1 MKRFCTL
8 SLLFVFILSV
18 IPIISCGQANEK
30 TTTYQI
36 DCSLL
41 KGGELLGK
49 ETVCFYNDKE
59 NSFKSLKFNLFAN
72 AFRKDAK
79 YSPISAEYYHNA
91 YPNGIDY
98 GGIEI
103 LSCKTEETPLEF
115 SICGVDKNILEV
127 FLLEEVFPLESVA
140 VTIEYKID
148 LANVVA
154 RTGIN
159 DSTVNLANFYPILC
173 GIEGN
178 GFYECV
184 YYPCGDPY
192 FSDCASY
199 LVTFTCDSEY
209 VVASSGQVVE
219 GKSENGFSTTT
230 YKLENARSFCL
241 VLSKNFE
248 CITDQSLGVQVNYYY
263 YDDKTPISSLEYA
276 LKSLETFNSL
286 FGKYPYPTYSVVQ
299 TEFLQGGME
308 FPALVMISDGLDPL
322 SYGEVIVHETAHQW
336 WQTTVGNNEIE
347 YGFLDEG
354 LAEYSTVLFY
364 ENRPEF
370 SYTREQLIKQS
381 EQTYKLYC
389 SVYDKLFG
397 KVDTTML
404 RSIPDFT
411 SEYEYVNIAY
421 VKACIMY
428 DQFRVGV
435 GDEKFF
441 AGLKNYYQ
449 TFAFKNATPDQLIA
463 SFIKVGADA
472 EGFFKSF
479 YQGKAII

>member
-1 MKRFCTL
+1 MKKFCSLTL
-8 SLLFVFILSV
+8 ILVLVFSIFPL
-18 IPIISCGQANEK
+18 ISCGQAESK

-36 DCSLL
+36 DCTLTDE
-41 KGGELLGK
+41 GELLGK
-49 ETVCFYNDKE
+49 QTVCFYNDKE
-59 NSFKSLKFNLFAN
+59 NTFKSLKFNLFAN
-72 AFRKDAK
+72 AFRKEAK
-79 YSPISAEYYHNA
+79 YTPVSAEYYHNA
-91 YPNGIDY
+91 YPNGIDF

-103 LSCKTEETPLEF
+103 IACSSQETPLNF
-115 SICGVDKNILEV
+115 SICGIDQNILEIM
-127 FLLEEVFPLESVA
+127 LLEEVFPLESVS

-159 DSTVNLANFYPILC
+159 DSTINLANFYPILC
-173 GIEGN
+173 GIDEK

-184 YYPCGDPY
+184 YYSTGDPY
-192 FSDCASY
+192 FSECASY
-199 LVTFTCDSEY
+199 LVKFTCNSEY
-209 VVASSGQVVE
+209 VVGSSGLLID
-219 GKSENGFSTTT
+219 GKSENGLSTTT

-248 CITDQSLGVQVNYYY
+248 CITDQSLGITVNYYY
-263 YDDKTPISSLEYA
+263 YDDQTPIVSLEYA

-299 TEFLQGGME
+299 TKFLQGGME
-308 FPALVMISDGLDPL
+308 FPALVMISDSLDPL

-347 YGFLDEG
+347 FGFLDEG
-354 LAEYSTVLFY
+354 LAEYSTLLFY

-370 SYTREQLIKQS
+370 SYTREQLVKQS
-381 EQTYKLYC
+381 EQTYRLYC

-404 RSIPDFT
+404 RAIPNFT

-421 VKACIMY
+421 VKSCIMF

-441 AGLKNYYQ
+441 GGLRKYYQ
-449 TFAFKNATPDQLIA
+449 NFAFKNATPDDLIA
-463 SFIKVGADA
+463 SFISVNADA

-479 YQGKAII
+479 FEGKAII